1 MHTHTHT
8 HACTHAHTHTRTQA
22 RMHARTHAHTHTHMH
37 THTHSINKLMK
48 KQNKVWTTSTT
59 ATLHREYKVGK
70 LHQRYTIPSSH
81 RSRLTLSSSLAPN
94 TSNRLQRCT
103 SGGVY
108 VPCYWHAGWACLL
121 ACQVRMEF
129 MYLVLTCMPGGC
141 IYLHARWEWS
151 LCTLY
156 LPACQV
162 SVFTCM
168 SGENVVYVPCT
179 YLHIACQVSVF
190 TYMPGENGVYIPCTY
205 LHARWESYLACK

>member
-1 MHTHTHT
+1 
-8 HACTHAHTHTRTQA
+8 
-22 RMHARTHAHTHTHMH
+22 MHARTHAHTHTHMH

-129 MYLVLTCMPGGC
+129 MYLVLTCMPGEC
-141 IYLHARWEWS
+141 IYLHVRWEWS

-156 LPACQV
+156 LLAYC
-162 SVFTCM
+162 
-168 SGENVVYVPCT
+168 
-179 YLHIACQVSVF
+179 
-190 TYMPGENGVYIPCTY
+190 MPGKCIY
-205 LHARWESYLACK
+205 LHARWERSLHTLYLLARQVRILPGMQVNTLTWHVSKIQGP